1 MKDGDTERAVRHKA
15 GVVVYRENDKG
26 ETEVLLVSS
35 RKYEGSW
42 VFPVGT
48 VEGHETLQV
57 TAARECEEESGYI
70 VEVEDEVGIV
80 KKETDKSLILFTF
93 YKARVIDRNM
103 EYEQDREIKW
113 VILDDLKDDLAEIF
127 VPVALNFEKSL
138 I

>member
-1 MKDGDTERAVRHKA
+1 MRDGNTEKAVRHKA

-35 RKYEGSW
+35 RKYKGSW

-48 VEGHETLQV
+48 VEDHETLQV

-80 KKETDKSLILFTF
+80 KKETDDSLILFTF
-93 YKARVIDRNM
+93 YKARVIDRN
-103 EYEQDREIKW
+103 EDYEQDREIRW
-113 VILDDLKDDLAEIF
+113 VVLDDLNDDVAEIF

-138 I
+138 N